1 MKTRRQRLDAALC
14 LAVGIFYLVNRLWL
28 RDVVSGWLGW
38 FLGCYANDT
47 AAGLAMVAWLD
58 LLLELGGRSS
68 IRWPLALPYLLLC
81 GFVWEVLAPL
91 WKVGAVFDPWDFAA
105 YLAGGALYFLLA
117 TIQIKA
123 K

>member
-38 FLGCYANDT
+38 FLGCYANDL

-58 LLLELGGRSS
+58 
-68 IRWPLALPYLLLC
+68 LLLC

-91 WKVGAVFDPWDFAA
+91 WKTGAVFDPWDFAA
-105 YLAGGALYFLLA
+105 YLVGGVLYFLLA